1 MAVALPG
8 RGLLALVGPHA
19 VLLGLA
25 LGTIIIDDVVLV
37 GHFFLVGSGFLVA
50 AITRVLHVSGE
61 THETVVFFGL
71 LVDFGVAVGWLGLLL
86 LDGGGVRVAVQRIR
100 LLLHHSEEVLLELDK
115 LRRRVDHQLQN
126 ALHLHRRLQIL
137 HHIHQKLLRI
147 VGYFLH
153 QQAVEDGQGQL
164 FGRALAVDIV
174 VPVHPHHLQRQY
186 FDESLL
192 VEADV
197 FGGEGGVGAPVDAD
211 HFADPQGARAQHRP
225 HLFLVEDF
233 ALVVALLD
241 FSLQR
246 VVEVLVEEGYFVEG
260 GAEGVFEFGVGAFE
274 VQDVL
279 VLFGQLLGE
288 VDERL
293 LVGLLVRERV
303 LFEEVQSVAARLL
316 HDRTVRRFAEHQ
328 VLSARKRLSI
338 AALSHLKIIY
348 NGN

>member
-1 MAVALPG
+1 
-8 RGLLALVGPHA
+8 
-19 VLLGLA
+19 
-25 LGTIIIDDVVLV
+25 
-37 GHFFLVGSGFLVA
+37 
-50 AITRVLHVSGE
+50 
-61 THETVVFFGL
+61 
-71 LVDFGVAVGWLGLLL
+71 
-86 LDGGGVRVAVQRIR
+86 
-100 LLLHHSEEVLLELDK
+100 
-115 LRRRVDHQLQN
+115 
-126 ALHLHRRLQIL
+126 
-137 HHIHQKLLRI
+137 
-147 VGYFLH
+147 
-153 QQAVEDGQGQL
+153 
-164 FGRALAVDIV
+164 
-174 VPVHPHHLQRQY
+174 
-186 FDESLL
+186 
-192 VEADV
+192 
-197 FGGEGGVGAPVDAD
+197 
-211 HFADPQGARAQHRP
+211 
-225 HLFLVEDF
+225 
-233 ALVVALLD
+233 VVALLD